1 MGALSARGVARIM
14 SGFDYIPSPGDG
26 AAWVTG
32 ASAGIGRAV
41 ALKMA
46 AEGWTVYATARSA
59 EALAAMAAE
68 QPNIRPAPG
77 DVTDIAAMRAIV
89 DRIAQ
94 DGPLAL
100 AVLNAGVY
108 QPMRAQE
115 FSAEEARKTF
125 DVNLTGV
132 ANGVDPVLKLLF
144 KQGKGCLA
152 LTASVAGYRGLPRAA
167 AYSATKAGL
176 IAMAEALAFDM
187 APRGLRI
194 SVINP
199 GFVETE
205 ATSVN
210 DFKMPFLMT
219 TDQAATRIV
228 EGLKKPGFE
237 IAFPTRFVMILKAL
251 GFLRPRSYFWLVRKG
266 IGWDKVD
273 Q

>member
-1 MGALSARGVARIM
+1 M
-14 SGFDYIPSPGDG
+14 SGFDYIPKPEDG
-26 AAWVTG
+26 AAWITG

-41 ALKMA
+41 ALRLA

-59 EALAAMAAE
+59 DALEALAAE
-68 QPNIRPAPG
+68 SPNIRAAPG
-77 DVTDIAAMRAIV
+77 DVTDAAAMRAIV
-89 DRIAQ
+89 DRIAA

-100 AVLNAGVY
+100 AILNAGVY

-115 FSAEEARKTF
+115 YSAEDAAKTF
-125 DVNLTGV
+125 SVNLTGV
-132 ANGVDPVLKLLF
+132 SNCVDPVLKRLF
-144 KQGKGCLA
+144 AQGKGCLA

-187 APRGLRI
+187 APKGLRV

-205 ATSVN
+205 ATAVN
-210 DFKMPFLMT
+210 DFEMPFLMK
-219 TDQAATRIV
+219 TDEAAERIV
-228 EGLKKPGFE
+228 AGLKRGGFE
-237 IAFPTRFVMILKAL
+237 IAFPSIFVGILKAV
-251 GFLRPRSYFWLVRKG
+251 GFLRPRSYFWLVRKA
-266 IGWDKVD
+266 IGWDKIAAEEEARSAA